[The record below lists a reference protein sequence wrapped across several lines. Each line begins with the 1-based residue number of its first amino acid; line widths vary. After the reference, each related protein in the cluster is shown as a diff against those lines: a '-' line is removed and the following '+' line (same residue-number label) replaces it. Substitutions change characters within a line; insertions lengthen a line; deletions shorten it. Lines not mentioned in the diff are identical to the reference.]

1 MGSYDI
7 DSSSFSEDHGPD
19 IAEPNRTL
27 HQTLMHSAQQH
38 PGNTALVSC
47 HQPQDLYNSSLGF
60 SQYTNRK
67 AYLRWSY
74 RELEVA
80 SETFAS
86 KLISKGICK
95 GDAIVVVIDSC
106 AEWALSLWAAA
117 RLACPFVPLNPAI
130 VSRANE
136 IQHILSALGRIGAL
150 IARDESIAQLLSR
163 NAPAEVGSIGIKIL
177 LDSAGMSGYI
187 AFGDALA
194 VSAVPRTAA
203 VKQTMD
209 DPVLIVLTS
218 GTTTLPKGCIH
229 SNSTVASACE
239 RHKIIYWLDET
250 RKSCNHMPLFHLAG
264 VMESP
269 WAWAHGGTVVYP
281 NKSFDAHATLEAID
295 KERCTDMSLVSSM
308 LCALTDHPVLPNT
321 NTSSLQLIK
330 FNANAVTGS
339 VARASH
345 EMLHARTVTNA
356 FGMTET
362 SCMTNVFAWKEGVCK
377 DFEPFPVGCIAPGA
391 KVRICA
397 PGSHHP
403 VKRGVIG
410 ELHLGGSTIA
420 DGYIGGSDDGAKF
433 YSDEAGIWHVSGDQ
447 AIMAATGEITVLGRY
462 KDVIN
467 RAGENISPSVL
478 ERVLNGVE
486 GVQSAHVVGI
496 PDEVAGEVPVAV
508 IKMTEGKTVTKS
520 LLHERVVKVLGTAF
534 ALERVIDLKEL
545 AVDDWPT
552 TATAKVRKVDLREQ
566 VLQHLRAESKPSTQD
581 TVRSSTEIVLTRI
594 WARFTGIPEGQI
606 APTMSLK
613 GIVDSVTV
621 IRFRSRAKKE
631 LGRSLTLNELNA
643 NSIVAKQAAILDQQQ
658 ESLPYS
664 ETSED
669 ISKRLND
676 PGRPLPPRPKYSLF
690 ANSYHNYRS
699 SVPAQLNIEYFA
711 SRLRGIS
718 QRRGALWPPKSS
730 KSVNGPPERHAHH
743 LLLKGN
749 ITPGLTGISKD
760 IKLDMASNQYLTV
773 HKIPHVIALKA
784 AVAIYNTQQ
793 TGQPYAIIGTT
804 HMARSYPFL
813 HRHIT
818 DHLPDIMD
826 MPGCTLER
834 PLSNLYL
841 DPAATLSTILH
852 SLHADQLSQS
862 AHVRCPVFALRD
874 RLPTEDAAFL
884 ANDVEGR
891 QSFNYNPVIT
901 PDPNMPLKNI
911 QFAGNANISIIWWCG
926 MVNAE
931 TVKLRITWNEEVFGL
946 DDAKKAMEGF
956 ERNLAWI
963 VDGANWEKRL
973 GERGE

>member
-1 MGSYDI
+1 
-7 DSSSFSEDHGPD
+7 
-19 IAEPNRTL
+19 
-27 HQTLMHSAQQH
+27 
-38 PGNTALVSC
+38 
-47 HQPQDLYNSSLGF
+47 
-60 SQYTNRK
+60 
-67 AYLRWSY
+67 
-74 RELEVA
+74 
-80 SETFAS
+80 
-86 KLISKGICK
+86 
-95 GDAIVVVIDSC
+95 
-106 AEWALSLWAAA
+106 
-117 RLACPFVPLNPAI
+117 
-130 VSRANE
+130 
-136 IQHILSALGRIGAL
+136 
-150 IARDESIAQLLSR
+150 
-163 NAPAEVGSIGIKIL
+163 
-177 LDSAGMSGYI
+177 
-187 AFGDALA
+187 
-194 VSAVPRTAA
+194 
-203 VKQTMD
+203 MD

-250 RKSCNHMPLFHLAG
+250 RISCNHMPLFHLAG
-264 VMESP
+264 VMESL

-345 EMLHARTVTNA
+345 EILHARTVTNA

-420 DGYIGGSDDGAKF
+420 DGYIGGSDDGTKF

-508 IKMTEGKTVTKS
+508 IKMTEGKTVMKS

-621 IRFRSRAKKE
+621 MRFRSRAKKE
-631 LGRSLTLNELNA
+631 LGRSLTLDELNA
-643 NSIVAKQAAILDQQQ
+643 NPTVAKQAAILDQQQ
-658 ESLPYS
+658 ESLPHS
-664 ETSED
+664 ETSGKSTGTGQGPPELEDVVHAHGSKTKFDDIRQRAEKILHTLGLSWEDDVEEVLPIYDFLQDWRRSSTSLVYRLAFLSTKATTRDLRLALEATLSVHGMLRTLLVSDASVGPSWIMIRPGIHWFDHMIQDGGTLDTPEDLYSLDLSHKNDRESKDPEPVPLFWITMCFIESTQSAGFAVYGDHLTYDAHSILSHFVED

-813 HRHIT
+813 ERHIT

-834 PLSNLYL
+834 PLSNLYI

-852 SLHADQLSQS
+852 SVHADQLSQS
-862 AHVRCPVFALRD
+862 AHVQCPVFALRG
-874 RLPTEDAAFL
+874 RLPPEDAAFL

-901 PDPNMPLKNI
+901 PDPGMPLKNI

-926 MVNAE
+926 MVDAE
-931 TVKLRITWNEEVFGL
+931 TVKLRITWNEEVFGQE
-946 DDAKKAMEGF
+946 DAEKAMEGF

-963 VDGANWEKRL
+963 VDGANWERRL
-973 GERGE
+973 GECG